1 MNDFFWDA
9 SLTELKQGYKEFD
22 DYYICLLCGRVI
34 EKGIVYP
41 YEKAFYEAER
51 FMRVHIEHQHQSVFS
66 KLIKLDKR
74 YTGLTDRQKDL
85 LSLLYEGKSDQEV
98 QEELEIGSAST
109 VRHHR
114 FVLKEKE
121 RQAKVLLA
129 LSELLNERELY
140 KVAFVPPYK
149 AAQLLENDSSLE
161 EQDRQKT
168 MQAFFPDGT
177 SGRLKEI
184 PSTEKARRI
193 IIEEIAKRLD
203 GSAVYSEIE
212 LHGQLTEIY
221 GDSQALIS
229 CLIEYELLGCT
240 GDRNQ
245 YWLK

>member
-9 SLTELKQGYKEFD
+9 SLTELKRGYKEFD
-22 DYYICLLCGRVI
+22 DYYICLLCGREI

-66 KLIKLDKR
+66 ELIKLDKR

-85 LSLLYEGKSDQEV
+85 LSLLYEGKSDLEV
-98 QEELEIGSAST
+98 QEELDIGSAST

-129 LSELLNERELY
+129 LSELVNEREFY
-140 KVAFVPPYK
+140 RAAFVPPHK
-149 AAQLLENDSSLE
+149 AALLLENDSSAE
-161 EQDRQKT
+161 ERERQEVLKT
-168 MQAFFPDGT
+168 FFPDGT
-177 SGRLKEI
+177 AGRLKEI
-184 PSTEKARRI
+184 PSSEKARRI
-193 IIEEIAKRLD
+193 IIEIIAGRLD
-203 GSAVYSEIE
+203 GAAVYNETA
-212 LHGQLTEIY
+212 LHGRLAEIY
-221 GDSQALIS
+221 EDSASLIRY
-229 CLIEYELLGCT
+229 LIEYEWLGST